1 MKSNNMFRDQVNSVT
16 MWFSSWSTC
25 EQTVVLYSLL
35 KMIPPRHCRFLV
47 QMLQQ
52 RITDDKDV
60 EAQEDEANDPV
71 YICKLHQLPK
81 EKAIQELL
89 NHLPLLH
96 TGNTKAKN
104 EYLNLIPKV
113 LSHSIDNGVF
123 IEESR
128 QLLSYSLIHPAIT
141 SEERS
146 QFNLWLGHL
155 DERLSNS
162 QYHSPSQQIQGH
174 PEDLQ
179 GQVPF
184 SHQPESGNSLRPHV
198 NLEKTNS
205 VGSAQLN
212 GWNSSVFQ
220 SSDSLNLNGLDTQGL
235 NGSQGNVYGNSRIQP
250 GQHLQT
256 GGGGI
261 SGHIPLQATLSAPP
275 NFSTVV
281 PPSSL
286 ASVSQHNQPPP
297 SQPVSHHAPLRRM
310 HSFAPPSTLPI
321 NTSAVSDWLKSND
334 AHLIQGPGRP
344 GSVLSDHAPLSPQ
357 SSTASSGSGSDEHKD
372 DGPNPVRNTFMEEG
386 SGMRDVPLWLKSL
399 RLHKYSYLFQQMSY
413 EEMMNINED
422 WLSSQNVT
430 KGARNKIVLSI
441 KKLHERQDVLR
452 NLERDIMDG
461 GSIKSCI
468 SEMKALLNSPLKAF
482 HKPDS
487 DTQGSLNS
495 PGSGGD
501 ADNTIQEG
509 DIPGQFTRL
518 MTKVFTQLMLT
529 SPYDDEGLNMYL
541 QLIDKCIHHEAF
553 SQKQTRLLDSFK
565 QQARKIWQPA
575 PVKYSY
581 DKKPRPNWG
590 NTFPMG
596 NTFNSRPIQRMGV
609 STAVKTSPKLP
620 LQGGMQWSFG
630 AKRSVV
636 GGTNSTGHLQLQRN
650 NSHNTAV
657 FSRPGLPEQQP
668 MKQPVTRTQSAPL
681 RSHSLLYGNLQVSD
695 SQATD
700 TEINA
705 RLDSLCR
712 SVTEC
717 ALSGSDGN
725 ERGSAY

>member
-1 MKSNNMFRDQVNSVT
+1 MKMKSNNMFRDQVNSVT
-16 MWFSSWSTC
+16 TWFGSWSTC

-35 KMIPPRHCRFLV
+35 KLIPPRHCRFLV

-60 EAQEDEANDPV
+60 EIQEDEANDPG
-71 YICKLHQLPK
+71 YICNLQQEPK

-89 NHLPLLH
+89 IHLPLLH
-96 TGNTKAKN
+96 SGNAQAKN
-104 EYLNLIPKV
+104 EYLNLIPHI
-113 LSHSIDNGVF
+113 LSHSIENGVF

-141 SEERS
+141 CEERS
-146 QFNLWLGHL
+146 KFNMWLGHL
-155 DERLSNS
+155 DERFSNS
-162 QYHSPSQQIQGH
+162 QFHSPSQQTQGQ
-174 PEDLQ
+174 PDDIQ

-184 SHQPESGNSLRPHV
+184 SHQPESGNSLRTNV
-198 NLEKTNS
+198 TLTKTNS
-205 VGSAQLN
+205 IGNAQIN

-220 SSDSLNLNGLDTQGL
+220 SSESLNLNGLDGHGQTGSHL
-235 NGSQGNVYGNSRIQP
+235 NIHGNGRHQA

-256 GGGGI
+256 SVSGI
-261 SGHIPLQATLSAPP
+261 SGHMPLQATLSAPP
-275 NFSTVV
+275 NFNTIMPPTSLTFSQQNQAV
-281 PPSSL
+281 P
-286 ASVSQHNQPPP
+286 AQPAT
-297 SQPVSHHAPLRRM
+297 HHAPLRRM
-310 HSFAPPSTLPI
+310 HSCAPPNSLPI
-321 NTSAVSDWLKSND
+321 NNSSVSEWLKSND
-334 AHLIQGPGRP
+334 AHLMHGPGRP

-357 SSTASSGSGSDEHKD
+357 SSTASSGSGSDEHRE
-372 DGPNPVRNTFMEEG
+372 DGPHPVRNTFMEEG

-399 RLHKYSYLFQQMSY
+399 RLHKYAYLFQQMTY
-413 EEMMNINED
+413 EEMMSINED
-422 WLSSQNVT
+422 WLTHQNVT

-441 KKLHERQDVLR
+441 KKLQERQDVLR
-452 NLERDIMDG
+452 NLERDITEA

-468 SEMKALLNSPLKAF
+468 TEMRLMLNTPLKAF
-482 HKPDS
+482 HKV
-487 DTQGSLNS
+487 DTDTPASLNS
-495 PGSGGD
+495 PGSAGD

-541 QLIDKCIHHEAF
+541 QLIDKCINHEAF
-553 SQKQTRLLDSFK
+553 SQKQKRLLDSFK

-609 STAVKTSPKLP
+609 KTSPKP
-620 LQGGMQWSFG
+620 PVQQQQQGGMQWSFG
-630 AKRSVV
+630 AKRSLV

-657 FSRPGLPEQQP
+657 FSRPGIVEQTI
-668 MKQPVTRTQSAPL
+668 KQPVTRTQSAPL
-681 RSHSLLYGNLQVSD
+681 RSHGALYGGIPMTE

-717 ALSGSDGN
+717 ALAGSDGN